1 MTTKIQTY
9 LHTIIGTEH
18 VKKKIYVLWPKQL
31 INPNLH
37 TYMETKI
44 TDIFTHNYWTAYY
57 KENLGLVAYKN
68 NQFKHTYIF
77 KHILYGSSVFF
88 FQSSFIFM
96 VNLFA

>member
-9 LHTIIGTEH
+9 LHTIIE
-18 VKKKIYVLWPKQL
+18 KKIYVSWPKQ
-31 INPNLH
+31 IVNPNLH

-68 NQFKHTYIF
+68 NQFKHTYLNTYYTGHQYFFSIF
-77 KHILYGSSVFF
+77 IYFHG
-88 FQSSFIFM
+88 
-96 VNLFA
+96 